1 MAPKQR
7 EKGVRKPPPLR
18 QDPWFRLPADEVAT
32 AAWKWASDVHGK
44 QASERSERAND
55 CLALYEGNAARQ
67 LGLLAAT
74 TWGMDP
80 ATFNAIGSVVDT
92 RASHVYRNKVR
103 PFFLTSKGSWEE
115 RERAKGMQEAVEG
128 TFHEAG
134 VYGELGQ
141 HVCWDGETSEAG
153 CVKVTPDYANKR
165 ILLERL
171 RAQDVYVD
179 TRDAQLGRPR
189 TFAIINT
196 MDRAELLDFCK
207 DEGAE
212 VLDAIRDAAPAPAS
226 MYDEEEA
233 PDEGETSDRVQVAE
247 LWHLPSG
254 CVDRDQKEAWEVGKQ
269 HDGRHTIVLVS
280 GDSERIALLD
290 EAWPFSYPPIA
301 FYRPKKRRRG
311 FWSQSV
317 PERLV
322 GAQLSINRMLK
333 RVDGI
338 MNLHARPLVYVNKQA
353 RVNTDKITN
362 SWASIIEGNGPAGN
376 AIQYITPQ
384 SVPAEYIA
392 QIQRIIGWCFEQEGV
407 SELSASAKKP
417 AGIEAAVAI
426 QALQDTESIRHTDV
440 FRAWEDFHVDLA
452 RITVDAIRMLA
463 EHVPDFE
470 VMWGDAKDLRAIRW
484 KNVDL
489 DDLKWHLMVWPT
501 NLLPQTPSAKL
512 QRITDLMAQKLITP
526 QQGLMLLDF
535 PDIEALT
542 GDSNAA
548 LKNIE
553 EKLNAVVKGKDDA
566 SSMPH
571 PYLQLDLAW
580 RLAIDR
586 INRLE
591 SEGAPR
597 SQIDLVIQWAED
609 VKEFRDKLLQEQAP
623 GGPAGPPQ
631 GAPPGAPPPVL
642 PAQQM
647 AA

>member
-1 MAPKQR
+1 MARKPAER
-7 EKGVRKPPPLR
+7 GVKPPPKLR
-18 QDPWFRLPADEVAT
+18 RDPWFRLPADEVGQ
-32 AAWKWASDVHGK
+32 AAWKYASGLYDK
-44 QASERSERAND
+44 QSSERRERASD
-55 CLALYEGNAARQ
+55 CLALYEGNAARN

-74 TWGMDP
+74 SWGMDP

-92 RASHVYRNKVR
+92 RASHVYQNKVR
-103 PFFLTSKGSWEE
+103 PYFLTQRGSYED
-115 RERAKGMQEAVEG
+115 REAAKGMQQAVEG
-128 TFHEAG
+128 LFHDQG
-134 VYGELGQ
+134 IYGETGQ

-165 ILLERL
+165 VLIERL

-179 TRDAQLGRPR
+179 RRDAQLGKPKNWVVM
-189 TFAIINT
+189 TTI
-196 MDRAELLDFCK
+196 DRAELLDFCK
-207 DEGAE
+207 NEKPE
-212 VLDAIRDAAPAPAS
+212 VLEAIRDAQPAPAT
-226 MYDEEEA
+226 MYDED
-233 PDEGETSDRVQVAE
+233 DEPGEDTETSDRVAIAE

-254 CVDRDQKEAWEVGKQ
+254 ATDKDKAEAWEVGKQ
-269 HDGRHTIVLVS
+269 HDGRHTIVLGS
-280 GDSERIALLD
+280 ADSSVVLSD
-290 EAWPFSYPPIA
+290 EAWPFTYPPIA

-362 SWASIIEGNGPAGN
+362 SWASIIEGNGPASS

-417 AGIEAAVAI
+417 AGIDAAVAI

-440 FRAWEDFHVDLA
+440 FRAWEDFHVALA
-452 RITVDAIRMLA
+452 RMTVDAIRMLA
-463 EHVPDFE
+463 EKVPDYS
-470 VMWGDAKDLRAIRW
+470 VMWGDSKDLKRIDWRKA
-484 KNVDL
+484 DL
-489 DDLKWHLMVWPT
+489 DDTKFHLMVWPT

-512 QRITDLMAQKLITP
+512 QRVVEMMREKLITP
-526 QQGLMLLDF
+526 QQGLMLLEF
-535 PDIEALT
+535 PDMEAVM
-542 GDSNAA
+542 GDSNSA

-553 EKLNAVVKGKDDA
+553 EKLKDLLAGKDPA
-566 SSMPH
+566 STMPH
-571 PYLQLDLAW
+571 PYLQLDMAW
-580 RLAIDR
+580 RIAIDR

-591 SEGAPR
+591 SEGAPH
-597 SQIDLVIQWAED
+597 SQVELVIQWAED
-609 VKEFRDKLLQEQAP
+609 VKEFRDKLLAEQAP
-623 GGPAGPPQ
+623 PP
-631 GAPPGAPPPVL
+631 GSPPGAPPPEL

-647 AA
+647 TA